1 MALATR
7 STEGTGA
14 TIGVLYPLY
23 HRPPIMAQKYEYGLV
38 PASAKWLENQVP
50 RIGYA
55 PPLLTEEEG
64 PPN

>member
-1 MALATR
+1 
-7 STEGTGA
+7 
-14 TIGVLYPLY
+14 
-23 HRPPIMAQKYEYGLV
+23 MAQKYEYGLV